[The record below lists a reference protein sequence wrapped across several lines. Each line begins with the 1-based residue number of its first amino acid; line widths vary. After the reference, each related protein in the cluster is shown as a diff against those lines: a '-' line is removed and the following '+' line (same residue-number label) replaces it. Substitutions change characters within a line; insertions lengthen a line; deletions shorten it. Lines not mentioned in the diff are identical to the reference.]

1 MYNLVDGAVGRLA
14 VGSVMGSSPR
24 DPGNYHRLNA
34 DGSRSNDLL
43 EKTCEYIHKSVRV
56 RLEAK
61 TELGANGK
69 GDYAPKALANWKALY
84 EGKYYWNSSIWS
96 HTPPYLEEPA
106 LDGYEKEM
114 CTLYEEHA
122 KNPTTNS
129 TATKNSAT

>member
-14 VGSVMGSSPR
+14 VGSVMGSNPR

-43 EKTCEYIHKSVRV
+43 KKTGEYIHKSVRV

-61 TELGANGK
+61 TGLGANGK
-69 GDYAPKALANWKALY
+69 GDYAPKALANCKASY

-106 LDGYEKEM
+106 LEGYEKEM
-114 CTLYEEHA
+114 YTLYEEEA
-122 KNPTTNS
+122 KKP
-129 TATKNSAT
+129 ATKNSTT